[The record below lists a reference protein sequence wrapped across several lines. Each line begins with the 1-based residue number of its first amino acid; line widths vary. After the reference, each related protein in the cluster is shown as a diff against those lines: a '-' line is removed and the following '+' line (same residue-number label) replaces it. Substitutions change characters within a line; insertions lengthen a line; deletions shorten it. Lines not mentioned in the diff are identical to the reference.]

1 MKNILFSSVA
11 IKMKKGLIMK
21 TKDWARLAAPSAKLE
36 RMEAY
41 FSGYGF
47 APHRHDTY
55 AIGLTV
61 AGVHNFNYRKVIRHS
76 LPGNAVILHPDEL
89 HDGEA
94 GTQEGFHYKILYIQP
109 ELIQNILGGQS
120 LPFVPDG
127 VSKDTRI
134 TSAVSGLLDRLDNPL
149 ESLEEDDGVYDLV
162 QAMSAVSNQKIKRRK
177 LNYSAAEMAREYI
190 LNCLDRVV
198 TLEDLELITD
208 TDRWSLSRDFR
219 ALYGTSPYRYLTLR
233 RLDKARAMIR
243 QDMALVDTA
252 ISCGFT
258 DQSHMTHHFT
268 KNYGITPGRWAEILS
283 A

>member
-1 MKNILFSSVA
+1 
-11 IKMKKGLIMK
+11 MK